1 MNDKEKLIS
10 FINKG
15 KENKP
20 VKEVHVIK
28 DSPTEAHI
36 LLVNEDGTNVASN
49 RFEIMDAHDLMTLIE
64 NNLYETGM
72 KIDFNETND
81 KLIFKNYS
89 MLKYMDPTTIS
100 FSKEIPTNLTE
111 LNGFI
116 NYLISVS
123 EEYGMNI
130 FISNFLVGE
139 DEIELNTFIS
149 NDLNHLQFSGGN
161 YISGQIPL
169 CVKYDDESSTIN
181 NYSLTNNGT
190 ISMGEYNDVLSEYA
204 TYSSDGSKIII
215 RFNY

>member
-64 NNLYETGM
+64 NYSTLTGM
-72 KIDFNETND
+72 NIDFNETNN
-81 KLIFKNYS
+81 KLVFKNKD
-89 MLKYMDPTTIS
+89 MLKYIDPSTFTIDKPIPESLAELKGFYDKLVDIYDNYGAYFYMIGSIINDEELGFSS
-100 FSKEIPTNLTE
+100 FINNIQYLVINGANFKNGSFPFSIRYNNNTDTINIYYLNSEGVISYEEYNNILTE
-111 LNGFI
+111 
-116 NYLISVS
+116 
-123 EEYGMNI
+123 
-130 FISNFLVGE
+130 
-139 DEIELNTFIS
+139 
-149 NDLNHLQFSGGN
+149 
-161 YISGQIPL
+161 
-169 CVKYDDESSTIN
+169 YD
-181 NYSLTNNGT
+181 
-190 ISMGEYNDVLSEYA
+190 

-215 RFNY
+215 NFNF